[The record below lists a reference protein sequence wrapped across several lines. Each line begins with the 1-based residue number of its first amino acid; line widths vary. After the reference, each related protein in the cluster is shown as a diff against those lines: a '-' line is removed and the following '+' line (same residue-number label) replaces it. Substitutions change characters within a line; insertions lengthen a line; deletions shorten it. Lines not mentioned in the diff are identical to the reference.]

1 MKNKQPPFQITNKI
15 IDDVAEIS
23 ELTGRLS
30 AHDHLSS
37 NPNLRRTNRIRTIH
51 GSLAIEQNT
60 LSLEQVTAVLNG
72 KHVLAPPKDIA
83 EVKNA
88 YEIYERL
95 DELDPYSVDDLLT
108 AHGIM
113 TRGLVEESGM
123 FRTRPV
129 GVVDQKGH
137 VLHFGTLPQYVPD
150 LVVELLDWAK
160 HSDLHMLIRSCVFQD
175 AILDYYLANHP
186 EIQVVDNYQDDGRTG
201 TDSDREDFQRLLADI
216 YAKKINCVIV
226 KDLSRLSRND
236 YECGHY
242 LEYVFVSLDVR
253 FISVEL
259 PALDSYLRP
268 EEISS
273 IATKMQSYMNDQHC
287 YQTSI
292 KIRSVLD
299 MKRSM
304 GQFIGAFAPYGY
316 LKDPEDYHKLVI
328 NPETA
333 PIVQDIFQWYVYEG
347 MNKNAI
353 ARKLIA
359 LGIPSP
365 TAYKQ
370 QMGMN
375 YHNPHAQTGK
385 VYWSER
391 TIVNMLKNPTYL
403 GHMVQGRHQVKSYK
417 VHTIV
422 PIPEDDWFW
431 VENTHEAIIDQQT
444 FDRAQELLEKN
455 VRTSPKAK
463 TVYLFSGFL
472 RCGDCGRGMTRRTS
486 KGYTYYSCKTYI
498 MKSRGL
504 CSSHTIR
511 DELVEQVVF
520 EAVKRQIDL
529 CGSLAEIIDEISQAP
544 VVRNQSTRLDKLL
557 KTQEQELH
565 KITNLCDNLYIDW
578 KSGDLTRD
586 EYHRMKAK
594 FEQQAE
600 EIRQTIANLQEEQTF
615 VSNGITSA
623 DPYLQTFLKY
633 KNIDHLERGIV
644 VALIKQISIYEEKR
658 IEVEF
663 NFADQHQR
671 ILDFI
676 EANQPKLRVVKSEAV

>member
-1 MKNKQPPFQITNKI
+1 MRIGDQHDNQQQCIQCRFVEERRLMPLPEFLYVNTIRKELEIWICDQISVSLLIHKIPPTPDGLSKNKAGNQRICKRPEGKLFDLAVNQYNSNT
-15 IDDVAEIS
+15 AEDASI
-23 ELTGRLS
+23 
-30 AHDHLSS
+30 
-37 NPNLRRTNRIRTIH
+37 
-51 GSLAIEQNT
+51 
-60 LSLEQVTAVLNG
+60 NG
-72 KHVLAPPKDIA
+72 KPALIDLKNGEKVILVLLPLKKHIVCSGT
-83 EVKNA
+83 EN
-88 YEIYERL
+88 
-95 DELDPYSVDDLLT
+95 T
-108 AHGIM
+108 HG
-113 TRGLVEESGM
+113 
-123 FRTRPV
+123 
-129 GVVDQKGH
+129 
-137 VLHFGTLPQYVPD
+137 
-150 LVVELLDWAK
+150 
-160 HSDLHMLIRSCVFQD
+160 
-175 AILDYYLANHP
+175 NHP
-186 EIQVVDNYQDDGRTG
+186 I
-201 TDSDREDFQRLLADI
+201 
-216 YAKKINCVIV
+216 
-226 KDLSRLSRND
+226 
-236 YECGHY
+236 
-242 LEYVFVSLDVR
+242 
-253 FISVEL
+253 
-259 PALDSYLRP
+259 
-268 EEISS
+268 
-273 IATKMQSYMNDQHC
+273 
-287 YQTSI
+287 
-292 KIRSVLD
+292 
-299 MKRSM
+299 
-304 GQFIGAFAPYGY
+304 YGY

>member
-1 MKNKQPPFQITNKI
+1 MKRGRESSNNTFTENGKKI
-15 IDDVAEIS
+15 WKC
-23 ELTGRLS
+23 GKYKRLS
-30 AHDHLSS
+30 KEDGHDVSYS
-37 NPNLRRTNRIRTIH
+37 
-51 GSLAIEQNT
+51 IEN
-60 LSLEQVTAVLNG
+60 
-72 KHVLAPPKDIA
+72 
-83 EVKNA
+83 
-88 YEIYERL
+88 
-95 DELDPYSVDDLLT
+95 
-108 AHGIM
+108 
-113 TRGLVEESGM
+113 
-123 FRTRPV
+123 
-129 GVVDQKGH
+129 
-137 VLHFGTLPQYVPD
+137 
-150 LVVELLDWAK
+150 
-160 HSDLHMLIRSCVFQD
+160 QD

-304 GQFIGAFAPYGY
+304 GQLIGAFAPYGY

-333 PIVQDIFQWYVYEG
+333 P
-347 MNKNAI
+347 
-353 ARKLIA
+353 
-359 LGIPSP
+359 
-365 TAYKQ
+365 
-370 QMGMN
+370 
-375 YHNPHAQTGK
+375 
-385 VYWSER
+385 
-391 TIVNMLKNPTYL
+391 IVNMLKNPTYL

-529 CGSLAEIIDEISQAP
+529 CGSLAEIIDEINQAP

>member
-1 MKNKQPPFQITNKI
+1 MKRGRKSSNNTFTENGKKI
-15 IDDVAEIS
+15 WKC
-23 ELTGRLS
+23 GKYKRLS
-30 AHDHLSS
+30 KEDGHDVSYS
-37 NPNLRRTNRIRTIH
+37 
-51 GSLAIEQNT
+51 IEN
-60 LSLEQVTAVLNG
+60 
-72 KHVLAPPKDIA
+72 
-83 EVKNA
+83 
-88 YEIYERL
+88 
-95 DELDPYSVDDLLT
+95 
-108 AHGIM
+108 
-113 TRGLVEESGM
+113 
-123 FRTRPV
+123 
-129 GVVDQKGH
+129 
-137 VLHFGTLPQYVPD
+137 
-150 LVVELLDWAK
+150 
-160 HSDLHMLIRSCVFQD
+160 QD

-201 TDSDREDFQRLLADI
+201 TDSEREDFQRLLADI

-529 CGSLAEIIDEISQAP
+529 CGSLTEIIDEINQAP

-586 EYHRMKAK
+586 EYNRMKAK

>member
-1 MKNKQPPFQITNKI
+1 MKRGRKSSNNTFTENGKKI
-15 IDDVAEIS
+15 WKC
-23 ELTGRLS
+23 GKYKRLS
-30 AHDHLSS
+30 KEDGHDVSYS
-37 NPNLRRTNRIRTIH
+37 
-51 GSLAIEQNT
+51 IEN
-60 LSLEQVTAVLNG
+60 
-72 KHVLAPPKDIA
+72 
-83 EVKNA
+83 
-88 YEIYERL
+88 
-95 DELDPYSVDDLLT
+95 
-108 AHGIM
+108 
-113 TRGLVEESGM
+113 
-123 FRTRPV
+123 
-129 GVVDQKGH
+129 
-137 VLHFGTLPQYVPD
+137 
-150 LVVELLDWAK
+150 
-160 HSDLHMLIRSCVFQD
+160 QD

-299 MKRSM
+299 MKRHFSVVCVR
-304 GQFIGAFAPYGY
+304 GY
-316 LKDPEDYHKLVI
+316 E
-328 NPETA
+328 
-333 PIVQDIFQWYVYEG
+333 Q
-347 MNKNAI
+347 NAI

-529 CGSLAEIIDEISQAP
+529 CGSLAEIIDEINQAP

-644 VALIKQISIYEEKR
+644 VALIEQISIYEEKR

>member
-1 MKNKQPPFQITNKI
+1 M
-15 IDDVAEIS
+15 VCVR
-23 ELTGRLS
+23 GY
-30 AHDHLSS
+30 
-37 NPNLRRTNRIRTIH
+37 
-51 GSLAIEQNT
+51 EQ
-60 LSLEQVTAVLNG
+60 
-72 KHVLAPPKDIA
+72 KCD
-83 EVKNA
+83 
-88 YEIYERL
+88 
-95 DELDPYSVDDLLT
+95 
-108 AHGIM
+108 
-113 TRGLVEESGM
+113 
-123 FRTRPV
+123 
-129 GVVDQKGH
+129 
-137 VLHFGTLPQYVPD
+137 
-150 LVVELLDWAK
+150 
-160 HSDLHMLIRSCVFQD
+160 C
-175 AILDYYLANHP
+175 
-186 EIQVVDNYQDDGRTG
+186 
-201 TDSDREDFQRLLADI
+201 
-216 YAKKINCVIV
+216 
-226 KDLSRLSRND
+226 
-236 YECGHY
+236 
-242 LEYVFVSLDVR
+242 
-253 FISVEL
+253 
-259 PALDSYLRP
+259 
-268 EEISS
+268 
-273 IATKMQSYMNDQHC
+273 
-287 YQTSI
+287 
-292 KIRSVLD
+292 
-299 MKRSM
+299 
-304 GQFIGAFAPYGY
+304 
-316 LKDPEDYHKLVI
+316 
-328 NPETA
+328 
-333 PIVQDIFQWYVYEG
+333 
-347 MNKNAI
+347 
-353 ARKLIA
+353 
-359 LGIPSP
+359 
-365 TAYKQ
+365 
-370 QMGMN
+370 
-375 YHNPHAQTGK
+375 
-385 VYWSER
+385 
-391 TIVNMLKNPTYL
+391 
-403 GHMVQGRHQVKSYK
+403 
-417 VHTIV
+417 
-422 PIPEDDWFW
+422 PEDDWFW
-431 VENTHEAIIDQQT
+431 VENTHDAIIDQQT

-529 CGSLAEIIDEISQAP
+529 CGSLAEIIDEINQAP

>member
-1 MKNKQPPFQITNKI
+1 MARKSRKETAAVAVQEADAACRAAIYVRLSVEDTHTHSVSIETQQMI
-15 IDDVAEIS
+15 IARYLEQYPEIS
-23 ELTGRLS
+23 VYDTYIDNGATGTNFHRPGFQQMLS
-30 AHDHLSS
+30 D
-37 NPNLRRTNRIRTIH
+37 
-51 GSLAIEQNT
+51 IE
-60 LSLEQVTAVLNG
+60 A
-72 KHVLAPPKDIA
+72 
-83 EVKNA
+83 
-88 YEIYERL
+88 
-95 DELDPYSVDDLLT
+95 
-108 AHGIM
+108 
-113 TRGLVEESGM
+113 
-123 FRTRPV
+123 
-129 GVVDQKGH
+129 GH
-137 VLHFGTLPQYVPD
+137 V
-150 LVVELLDWAK
+150 
-160 HSDLHMLIRSCVFQD
+160 
-175 AILDYYLANHP
+175 
-186 EIQVVDNYQDDGRTG
+186 
-201 TDSDREDFQRLLADI
+201 
-216 YAKKINCVIV
+216 NCVIV

-463 TVYLFSGFL
+463 TVCLFSGFL

-544 VVRNQSTRLDKLL
+544 VVRNQLTRLDKLL

-600 EIRQTIANLQEEQTF
+600 EIRQTITNLQEEQTF

>member
-1 MKNKQPPFQITNKI
+1 
-15 IDDVAEIS
+15 
-23 ELTGRLS
+23 
-30 AHDHLSS
+30 
-37 NPNLRRTNRIRTIH
+37 
-51 GSLAIEQNT
+51 
-60 LSLEQVTAVLNG
+60 
-72 KHVLAPPKDIA
+72 
-83 EVKNA
+83 
-88 YEIYERL
+88 
-95 DELDPYSVDDLLT
+95 
-108 AHGIM
+108 
-113 TRGLVEESGM
+113 
-123 FRTRPV
+123 
-129 GVVDQKGH
+129 
-137 VLHFGTLPQYVPD
+137 
-150 LVVELLDWAK
+150 
-160 HSDLHMLIRSCVFQD
+160 
-175 AILDYYLANHP
+175 
-186 EIQVVDNYQDDGRTG
+186 
-201 TDSDREDFQRLLADI
+201 
-216 YAKKINCVIV
+216 
-226 KDLSRLSRND
+226 
-236 YECGHY
+236 
-242 LEYVFVSLDVR
+242 
-253 FISVEL
+253 
-259 PALDSYLRP
+259 
-268 EEISS
+268 
-273 IATKMQSYMNDQHC
+273 MNDQHC

-316 LKDPEDYHKLVI
+316 LKAPEDYHKLVI

-333 PIVQDIFQWYVYEG
+333 TIVQDIFQWYVYEG

-391 TIVNMLKNPTYL
+391 TIVNMPKNPTYL

-529 CGSLAEIIDEISQAP
+529 CGSLAEIIDEINQAP

>member
-1 MKNKQPPFQITNKI
+1 M
-15 IDDVAEIS
+15 
-23 ELTGRLS
+23 
-30 AHDHLSS
+30 
-37 NPNLRRTNRIRTIH
+37 
-51 GSLAIEQNT
+51 
-60 LSLEQVTAVLNG
+60 
-72 KHVLAPPKDIA
+72 
-83 EVKNA
+83 
-88 YEIYERL
+88 
-95 DELDPYSVDDLLT
+95 
-108 AHGIM
+108 
-113 TRGLVEESGM
+113 
-123 FRTRPV
+123 
-129 GVVDQKGH
+129 
-137 VLHFGTLPQYVPD
+137 
-150 LVVELLDWAK
+150 
-160 HSDLHMLIRSCVFQD
+160 
-175 AILDYYLANHP
+175 
-186 EIQVVDNYQDDGRTG
+186 
-201 TDSDREDFQRLLADI
+201 
-216 YAKKINCVIV
+216 

-268 EEISS
+268 NEISS

-287 YQTSI
+287 YQTSM
-292 KIRSVLD
+292 KIRSVFD

-316 LKDPEDYHKLVI
+316 LKDPEDYHKLVV

-333 PIVQDIFQWYVYEG
+333 PVVQDIFKWYVYEG

-353 ARKLIA
+353 ARRLIS

-375 YHNPHAQTGK
+375 YHNPHAQTGR
-385 VYWSER
+385 VYWSDR

-422 PIPEDDWFW
+422 PIPEEDWFY
-431 VENTHEAIIDQQT
+431 VKDTHEAIIDQET
-444 FDRAQELLEKN
+444 FDRAQELMEKN

-498 MKSRGL
+498 MKNRGL
-504 CSSHTIR
+504 CTSHTIR
-511 DELVEQVVF
+511 DELVEQVVL
-520 EAVKRQIDL
+520 ETVKKQIAL
-529 CGSLAEIIDEISQAP
+529 CGSLAEIVDEINRAP
-544 VVRNQSTRLDKLL
+544 VVLNKSLRVDKQL
-557 KTQEQELH
+557 KVQERELH

-586 EYHRMKAK
+586 EYHRMKEK
-594 FEQQAE
+594 FEQQAS
-600 EIRQTIANLQEEQTF
+600 EIKESIATLQEEQTF
-615 VSNGITSA
+615 VSNGITSD
-623 DPYLQTFLKY
+623 DPYLRTFLKY
-633 KNIDHLERGIV
+633 QNIDHLERGIV
-644 VALIKQISIYEEKR
+644 VTLIKQISIYEGKR

-676 EANQPKLRVVKSEAV
+676 EANQEKLHIAEHEAI